1 MSLNQAIA
9 AGICVVSRSI
19 NVSGRTV
26 LAEYW
31 IHSPAQLLSQT
42 GDKSNQA
49 GTGRIP
55 RLFLAIHWSP
65 GCE

>member
-9 AGICVVSRSI
+9 AGICVVSRST
-19 NVSGRTV
+19 VSGRTV

-55 RLFLAIHWSP
+55 RLFLTLVTRL
-65 GCE
+65 